1 MVGVPLGEFSIA
13 AWCGLALAGGLIG
26 VAKTAISGVGSVAIV
41 IFAVVFPARESTGAV
56 LPLLLCGDVVAV
68 AYYRRHADWA
78 ILGRL
83 LPGVLPGLL
92 LGVAF
97 LAVADDAV
105 TRKSIAVILLAMC
118 AIQLWQRSRSNSLD
132 ARRSPAHDRR
142 GVLSVTTGATAG
154 FATMTANAAGPVT
167 TLYLLMARLPKLQML
182 GTGAWFYLT
191 VNLAKVPLS
200 ASLGL
205 ITPASLVLDA
215 ALIPAMLLGA
225 VCGIGLIRGMG
236 QARFELLALTFSA
249 ASALLL
255 LL

>member
-1 MVGVPLGEFSIA
+1 MPLGEITFV
-13 AWCGLALAGGLIG
+13 AWIGLALAGVLIG

-41 IFAVVFPARESTGAV
+41 IFAVVLPARESTGAV

-105 TRKSIAVILLAMC
+105 MRESIAVILLVMC
-118 AIQLWQRSRSNSLD
+118 AIQLWQRSRGNDLGALRPPTRPHRALSL
-132 ARRSPAHDRR
+132 
-142 GVLSVTTGATAG
+142 TMGATAG

-167 TLYLLMARLPKLQML
+167 TLYLIMARLPKLQML

-205 ITPASLVLDA
+205 ITPASLAMDA
-215 ALIPAMLLGA
+215 LLIPAMLVGA
-225 VCGIGLIRGMG
+225 VCGIWLIRGMG
-236 QARFELLALTFSA
+236 QARFEMLALTFSA
-249 ASALLL
+249 GSALLL